1 MSDDRRH
8 VLRGPGGLR
17 GLRGIYVLPSLLLLA
32 VLVAWPAVGEPE
44 SESQGKETA
53 ARGEIS
59 LFDGKSLNGWFGD
72 SRYWSV
78 IDGAITGRTDV
89 PLEENT
95 YLIREGTFSNFEAR
109 LMYRFLTEIGNS
121 GLQYRGRRIEGKPF
135 VVRGYQ
141 ANIVTTH
148 ADRTFAM
155 LWEDEAR
162 ELLALYGEIV
172 EIFATADPAAGETF
186 ERRVTG
192 MVNSK
197 AEIMAA
203 ARHYPEWN
211 EHIVIA
217 YGNRL
222 IHALNG
228 MVTLEAID
236 NDEASRSLEG
246 AFALQIHR
254 DMAMAVQFKD
264 ITVRELKTEPD
275 IAQRFIRRRTTRHA
289 NSSDASP

>member
-1 MSDDRRH
+1 MYDDRRR
-8 VLRGPGGLR
+8 VRSRSGRLPESSGIFVFPGA
-17 GLRGIYVLPSLLLLA
+17 LLLA
-32 VLVAWPAVGEPE
+32 FLLAWPAAGRPEPE
-44 SESQGKETA
+44 TA
-53 ARGEIS
+53 TNEPADLGEIS
-59 LFDGKSLNGWFGD
+59 LFDGKSLDGWSGD

-78 IDGAITGRTDV
+78 IDGAITGRTDI
-89 PLEENT
+89 PLKENT
-95 YLIREGTFSNFEAR
+95 YLIREGTFSDFEAR
-109 LMYRFLTEIGNS
+109 LKYRFLTEIGNS
-121 GLQYRGRRIEGKPF
+121 GLQYRGRRIEGRPF

-162 ELLALYGEIV
+162 ELLALYGETV
-172 EIFATADPAAGETF
+172 EIFAAADPSAETF

-192 MVNSK
+192 TVNSK
-197 AEIMAA
+197 AEIMAQ
-203 ARHYPEWN
+203 ARHHPEWN
-211 EHIVIA
+211 EQIVIA

-236 NDEASRSLEG
+236 NDEASRSLKG
-246 AFALQIHR
+246 AFSLQIHR

-275 IAQRFIRRRTTRHA
+275 IGGRFIRRHTPRHA
-289 NSSDASP
+289 DSSGALP

>member
-1 MSDDRRH
+1 MDDDRRRARP
-8 VLRGPGGLR
+8 VDLLGLAAIAIYPGA
-17 GLRGIYVLPSLLLLA
+17 LLA
-32 VLVAWPAVGEPE
+32 AILVAWPAAGQ
-44 SESQGKETA
+44 SESARKEPA
-53 ARGEIS
+53 APGEIS
-59 LFDGKSLNGWFGD
+59 LFDGKSLNGWSGD

-95 YLIREGTFSNFEAR
+95 YLIREGTFANFEAR
-109 LMYRFLTEIGNS
+109 LMYRFLTQIGNS

-172 EIFATADPAAGETF
+172 EISATADPSAGETF

-192 MVNSK
+192 LVNSK

-203 ARHYPEWN
+203 ARRYPEWN

-275 IAQRFIRRRTTRHA
+275 IAQRFVRRRTTRHA

>member
-1 MSDDRRH
+1 MDDDHRRARPRPGR
-8 VLRGPGGLR
+8 LPGPGGIFVFS
-17 GLRGIYVLPSLLLLA
+17 GALLLA
-32 VLVAWPAVGEPE
+32 AILAWPAPGRPEPE
-44 SESQGKETA
+44 SATKEPA
-53 ARGEIS
+53 DPGEIS
-59 LFDGKSLNGWFGD
+59 LFDGKSLDGWSGD

-78 IDGAITGRTDV
+78 IDGAITGRTDI

-95 YLIREGTFSNFEAR
+95 YLIRDGTFSDFEAR
-109 LMYRFLTEIGNS
+109 LKYRFLTEIGNS

-162 ELLALYGEIV
+162 ELLALYGETV
-172 EIFATADPAAGETF
+172 EIFAATDPSAGTF

-203 ARHYPEWN
+203 ARRYPEWN
-211 EHIVIA
+211 EQIVIA

-228 MVTLEAID
+228 LVTLEAID
-236 NDEASRSLEG
+236 HDEAGRSLEG

-254 DMAMAVQFKD
+254 DMVMAVQFKD
-264 ITVRELKTEPD
+264 ITVRALKTEPD
-275 IAQRFIRRRTTRHA
+275 IAGRFIRRRAPDTGLPAIR
-289 NSSDASP
+289 P

>member
-1 MSDDRRH
+1 MHDDRRR
-8 VLRGPGGLR
+8 VRSRSGRLPGPSGCFLFPGA
-17 GLRGIYVLPSLLLLA
+17 LLLA
-32 VLVAWPAVGEPE
+32 FLLAWPAAGRPEPE
-44 SESQGKETA
+44 TATKEPA
-53 ARGEIS
+53 DPGEIS
-59 LFDGKSLNGWFGD
+59 LFDGKSLDGWAGD

-78 IDGAITGRTDV
+78 IDGAITGRTDT

-95 YLIREGTFSNFEAR
+95 YIIREGTFANFEAR
-109 LMYRFLTEIGNS
+109 LKYRFLTEIGNS
-121 GLQYRGRRIEGKPF
+121 GLQYRGRGIEGKPF

-162 ELLALYGEIV
+162 ELLALYGETV
-172 EIFATADPAAGETF
+172 EIFAAANPSGETF

-192 MVNSK
+192 TVNSK

-275 IAQRFIRRRTTRHA
+275 IAQRFVRRRTTRHA

>member
-1 MSDDRRH
+1 MDHDRRRARPVD
-8 VLRGPGGLR
+8 VLGLAAIAIYPGA
-17 GLRGIYVLPSLLLLA
+17 LLA
-32 VLVAWPAVGEPE
+32 AILVAWPAAGQ
-44 SESQGKETA
+44 SESARKEPA
-53 ARGEIS
+53 APGEIS
-59 LFDGKSLNGWFGD
+59 LFDGKSLDGWSGD

-78 IDGAITGRTDV
+78 IDGAITGRTDT

-95 YLIREGTFSNFEAR
+95 YLIREGTFSDFEAR
-109 LMYRFLTEIGNS
+109 LKYRFLTEIGNS
-121 GLQYRGRRIEGKPF
+121 GLQYRGRRIEGEPF

-162 ELLALYGEIV
+162 ELLAMYGETV
-172 EIFATADPAAGETF
+172 EIFAAADPSAETF

-192 MVNSK
+192 TVNSK
-197 AEIMAA
+197 AEIMAQ
-203 ARHYPEWN
+203 ARHHPEWN
-211 EHIVIA
+211 EQIVIA

-236 NDEASRSLEG
+236 NDEASRSLKG
-246 AFALQIHR
+246 AFSLQIHR

-275 IAQRFIRRRTTRHA
+275 IGGRFIRRHTPRHA
-289 NSSDASP
+289 DSSGALP